1 MPKAKKEA
9 AKEVLETTNTEAGP
23 ETSVEP
29 VQLTIAD
36 MQAAANIIDL
46 ASRRGA
52 FHAKEMST
60 VGNAYNKLNAFLEH
74 IAATQAPAEG
84 TEEAAESTEAAP
96 AE

>member
-1 MPKAKKEA
+1 MSKETEVVEEVTTEA
-9 AKEVLETTNTEAGP
+9 AEGP

-29 VQLTIAD
+29 AQLTIAD

-52 FHAKEMST
+52 FHAKELTT
-60 VGNAYNKLNAFLEH
+60 VGAAFNKLNAFLEH
-74 IAATQAPAEG
+74 IAATQAPAED
-84 TEEAAESTEAAP
+84 TEEAAEADAAP